1 MAKANMKG
9 RIAYFTI
16 CARNYLAYALNL
28 QESLLAADET
38 LDFYIFLA
46 DEAVPGQQPDAN
58 VILSSAIGIDRHDEM
73 TFRYTVTEF
82 ATAIKP
88 SCFQHLMNDWGYS
101 AAVYLDPDIQVF
113 KKLNEV
119 ESAISEGASCILTPH
134 LLQPLKDKGQ
144 PSDIDILSSGTFN
157 LGFAAFSK
165 TKEAKDFISWW
176 AKTLETQCLI
186 DTESG
191 LFVDQK
197 FVDFAPSFIGNT
209 KILRHPGYNV
219 AYWNLAN
226 RNVRKQSNGWFVG
239 DTNLV
244 FFHFSG
250 VNPSDNSVIS
260 KHQNR
265 FSRENCGD
273 TKLLIDQYLNNLD
286 RHNNEYWSNLPY
298 AYGYFQSG
306 EPIPQTLRRGP
317 PANKENPFA
326 GPNLEYWNAPSER
339 IDQDIDYAFTRF
351 MVAVHSKRQ
360 DLRDT
365 FSLSTRTG
373 RVAFRNWFAR
383 NAESQCNA
391 FEALTT
397 PDNVQSETRQRTLS
411 RVWLKIGQLLKLI

>member
-1 MAKANMKG
+1 MAKANA

-16 CARNYLAYALNL
+16 CARNYLAYALTL
-28 QESLLAADET
+28 QESLLAADES

-58 VILSSAIGIDRHDEM
+58 VILSSEIGIDRHDEM

-88 SCFQHLMNDWGYS
+88 SCFQHLMDDQGYS

-113 KKLNEV
+113 QKLDEV
-119 ESAISEGASCILTPH
+119 ETAINEGASCVLTPH
-134 LLQPLKDKGQ
+134 LLQPLQDQAQ
-144 PSDIDILSSGTFN
+144 PSVLDILSSGTFN
-157 LGFAAFSK
+157 LGFVAFSK
-165 TKEAKDFISWW
+165 TKEATDFISWW

-186 DTESG
+186 DTELG

-197 FVDFAPSFIGNT
+197 FVDFAPSFMSNT

-226 RNVRKQSNGWFVG
+226 RNLRKQLNGWYV
-239 DTNLV
+239 DDKSLV

-250 VNPSDNSVIS
+250 VNPTDNSVVS

-265 FSRENCGD
+265 FSRENCGE
-273 TKLLIDQYLNNLD
+273 TKLLIDQYLNILD
-286 RHNNEYWSNLPY
+286 KNNNKYWSNLPY
-298 AYGYFQSG
+298 AYGYFGSG
-306 EPIPQTLRRGP
+306 EPIPQILRRGP
-317 PANKENPFA
+317 PANEENPFA
-326 GPNLEYWNAPSER
+326 APNLKYWNAPSER
-339 IDQDIDYAFTRF
+339 IDQDTDYIFTRF
-351 MVAVHSKRQ
+351 MVAIHSKRQ

-383 NAESQCNA
+383 NAESQCKA
-391 FEALTT
+391 FEALTR
-397 PDNVQSETRQRTLS
+397 PDNAQNQTRQRTLS
-411 RVWLKIGQLLKLI
+411 RVWLKIGELLNLI